1 MAPKV
6 VDRDSRRADVLAAA
20 VRVFARK
27 GFAAARIDD
36 VAEEAGISKG
46 SVYLSYDSRDDLLT
60 AAFDSYAAR
69 SQALL
74 RRAQESEG
82 PALERLVALVHSVL
96 ELVAGEPDLARVL
109 LDLWGA
115 RRSGDG
121 MPMDMPSV
129 YRDYRAAITGLLREG
144 VTEGTVRADAGERH
158 ATVVVGAVEGC
169 VLQWLLAP
177 ELPLTELA
185 DPIVELCVG
194 SLRAQRGRE
203 DS

>member
-27 GFAAARIDD
+27 GFAATRIDD
-36 VAEEAGISKG
+36 VAAEAGISKG

-74 RRAQESEG
+74 RRAQESEE
-82 PALERLVALVHSVL
+82 PALERLVALVRSVL

-185 DPIVELCVG
+185 DPIVELCVE
-194 SLRAQRGRE
+194 SLRAQCGQE